1 MIQFKTA
8 LSAAFCCAL
17 LTSVAI
23 AQPASLAPYELNAVV
38 PLTGGGAFLGKS
50 FSDTFHAIELTV
62 NASGGINGHPLK
74 IIVSDSQTNGQTD
87 VQLVNGLIAK
97 RVAVFIDGGPSNV
110 CLSSIPLLEKTGP
123 VDYCLTPAI
132 HPSAGSFVF
141 SVSAATSDV
150 VAVAMRYLRERGW
163 KQFATITSTDATG
176 QDYDRQVASVLA
188 VPENR
193 EMKLVAE
200 EHFNSS
206 DISVTAQAA
215 RLKNASPKAV
225 FVFTTGS
232 ALGTVLRGLNDVG
245 LDAPVITLPSNMTY
259 AQMSAYSGFAPKD
272 LYFPALRLM
281 TPEGTLKGPLRD
293 AEASYLEAFHQL
305 GIRPD
310 NGDVLAWDPT
320 LLIVD
325 ALRHLGTG
333 ASATQ
338 IRDYIL
344 HLHGW
349 IGANG
354 VYDFSGG
361 DQRGLSQNSIVVARW
376 SAAQGRW
383 VQESRPRGFL
393 KTDDRPAPR

>member
-1 MIQFKTA
+1 MNFNIAIVCAVAASTIFA
-8 LSAAFCCAL
+8 SAAL
-17 LTSVAI
+17 
-23 AQPASLAPYELNAVV
+23 AQPAKLAPYELNAVIPV
-38 PLTGGGAFLGKS
+38 TGGGAFLGKS
-50 FSDTFHAIELTV
+50 FLDTFHAVELAV

-74 IIVSDSQTNGQTD
+74 IVVSDSQTNGQTD
-87 VQLVNGLIAK
+87 VQLINGLIAK
-97 RVAVFIDGGPSNV
+97 QVPVFIDGGPSNV

-132 HPSAGSFVF
+132 HPGAGSFVF

-150 VAVAMRYLRERGW
+150 VAVALRYLRERGW

-188 VPENR
+188 APENR
-193 EMKLVAE
+193 QLKLIAD
-200 EHFNSS
+200 EHFNPS
-206 DISVTAQAA
+206 DISVTAQAT
-215 RLKNASPKAV
+215 RLKNASPQAV
-225 FVFTTGS
+225 FIFTTGS
-232 ALGTVLRGLNDVG
+232 ALGTVLRGMNDVG
-245 LDAPVITLPSNMTY
+245 LSVPVMTLPSNMTY
-259 AQMSAYSGFAPKD
+259 AQMSAYAGFMPKE

-281 TPEGTLKGPLRD
+281 TPEGIQKGPLRD
-293 AEASYLEAFHQL
+293 AETAYQKAFHQL

-320 LLIVD
+320 FIIVE

-354 VYDFSGG
+354 VYDFAAG
-361 DQRGLSQNSIVVARW
+361 DQRGLGQNSIVVARW
-376 SAAQGRW
+376 SAGPGRW
-383 VQESRPRGFL
+383 VQVSQPRGIL
-393 KTDDRPAPR
+393 

>member
-1 MIQFKTA
+1 MKFRIAIVLGLFA
-8 LSAAFCCAL
+8 SMLLASAARAK
-17 LTSVAI
+17 
-23 AQPASLAPYELNAVV
+23 PATLAPYELNAVI

-50 FSDTFHAIELTV
+50 FVDTFHAVELAV
-62 NASGGINGHPLK
+62 NSSGGINGHPLK
-74 IIVSDSQTNGQTD
+74 IVVSDSQTNGQTD

-97 RVAVFIDGGPSNV
+97 RVPVFIDGGPSNV

-132 HPSAGSFVF
+132 HPGAGSFVF

-150 VAVAMRYLRERGW
+150 VAVALRYLRERGW

-176 QDYDRQVASVLA
+176 QDYDRQVAAVLA
-188 VPENR
+188 LPENR
-193 EMKLVAE
+193 QMKLVAD
-200 EHFNSS
+200 EHFNPN
-206 DISVTAQAA
+206 DISVSAQVS
-215 RLKNASPKAV
+215 RLKTAAPQAV

-232 ALGTVLRGLNDVG
+232 ALGTVLHGINDVG
-245 LDAPVITLPSNMTY
+245 LSVPVMTLPSNMTY
-259 AQMSAYSGFAPKD
+259 AQMSAYTAFMPKE

-281 TPEGTLKGPLRD
+281 TPEETLKGPLRD
-293 AEASYLEAFHQL
+293 AETTYLKAFHQL

-310 NGDVLAWDPT
+310 NGDVLAYDPT
-320 LLIVD
+320 FIIVD

-344 HLHGW
+344 HLHGY

-354 VYDFSGG
+354 VYDFSAG
-361 DQRGLSQNSIVVARW
+361 DQRGLGQNSIVVARW
-376 SAAQGRW
+376 SPADGRW
-383 VQESRPRGFL
+383 VQVSQPRGFL
-393 KTDDRPAPR
+393 TANKPAAR